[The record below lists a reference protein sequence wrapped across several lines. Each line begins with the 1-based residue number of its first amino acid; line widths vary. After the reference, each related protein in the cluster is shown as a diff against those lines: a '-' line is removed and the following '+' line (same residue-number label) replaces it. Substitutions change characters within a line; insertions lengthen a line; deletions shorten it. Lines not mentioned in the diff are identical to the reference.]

1 MGGFNVASGWLTSI
15 LLALFVIASGWFTQI
30 LLALFVLC
38 YSQWV
43 AYVDFIGVI
52 CYSQWVACTDPLT
65 LCVLASGWL
74 AQFHLV
80 SFSFISFTCCA
91 SGWYTQSLLLF
102 LFFPF
107 STARWAA
114 LGLKRAA
121 PKVCVFSC
129 WDKLRFRG
137 EWYFPAFDLVI
148 SRKICSHRYLMF
160 I

>member
-1 MGGFNVASGWLTSI
+1 MHVASGWLTSI

-30 LLALFVLC
+30 LLALSVLC
-38 YSQWV
+38 YGQWV
-43 AYVDFIGVI
+43 AYVDFISII
-52 CYSQWVACTDPLT
+52 CYSQWVVYADPLT

-80 SFSFISFTCCA
+80 SFSFISFTCSA
-91 SGWYTQSLLLF
+91 SGWPGCSQWVVYAVSFVVLI
-102 LFFPF
+102 FPVLDR
-107 STARWAA
+107 SVWAA

-137 EWYFPAFDLVI
+137 E
-148 SRKICSHRYLMF
+148 
-160 I
+160 